1 MRKLFRW
8 PSIIASTL
16 LLTTALAGCGG
27 SGNNNQEASNATKAT
42 TVPTEV
48 AATDAPAASPAVDIS
63 KEVKLKMY
71 LIGDKPKDFD
81 LVYGEVNKLLKED
94 INATVDVSFLSW
106 SDWKQKY
113 PLLFASG
120 DDFDLIFTANWAQ
133 YSAQASKGGF
143 LELTKDMIEQYM
155 PKTAGNMYSEAWE
168 QAKIDGKVYMLPYNY
183 KEIQGEFSILR
194 GDLLDKYGLTADE
207 VMKDSKSIEKYYE
220 AFTKD
225 TKLPALLGGGRTWS
239 GMPLYWPREMMKNW
253 FHIDGTGNYHM
264 YYDDTQDSPK
274 VFSYIDSDA
283 FVEGV
288 KVTKE
293 WVDKGIVSKSAMV
306 NKSSDALNDFLSG
319 KVPFSSFNLLTTN
332 SNFITVNAEHPEWKA
347 VVKDANFGNPVD
359 LKPYTQ
365 GGMAINRLSKNP
377 ERALMLLDL
386 FRNDDRYFNLTTYG
400 IDGTHY
406 TLSADGKGI
415 VPSTTNAN
423 FGIDSG
429 SPWGWRDDNLYKKV
443 DGGIPEYQ
451 QFRDNM
457 IATAVSPKLQ
467 SFVFDDTSV
476 KNEIATVNNVLEQ
489 YEKPM
494 VYGIIKKSVDE
505 DIKDLRERLKK
516 AGSEKVVAEIQ
527 KQVDAYLA
535 AGK

>member
-1 MRKLFRW
+1 MKKRFKWQGILALSLLST
-8 PSIIASTL
+8 SIIA
-16 LLTTALAGCGG
+16 GC
-27 SGNNNQEASNATKAT
+27 SNSNSNNESSNTPAASNATAT
-42 TVPTEV
+42 SETS
-48 AATDAPAASPAVDIS
+48 APSASPSVDIS

-94 INATVDVSFLSW
+94 INATLDASFLSW

-133 YSAQASKGGF
+133 YSTQASKGGF
-143 LELTKDMIEQYM
+143 LELTKDMIDKYM
-155 PKTAGNMYSEAWE
+155 PKTAGNMYPEAWE

-183 KEIQGEFSILR
+183 KEIQGNFTILR
-194 GDLLDKYGLTADE
+194 GDLLDKYGLTADD

-220 AFTKD
+220 AFSKD
-225 TKLPALLGGGRTWS
+225 TKMPAILGGGRSWS
-239 GMPLYWPREMMKNW
+239 GMPLYWPLEMMKNW
-253 FHIDGTGNYHM
+253 FHIDGTGNFHM

-274 VFSYIDSDA
+274 VFPFIDTDA

-288 KVTKE
+288 KVSKE
-293 WVDKGIVSKSAMV
+293 WVDKGIISKSAMV
-306 NKSSDALNDFLSG
+306 NKSSDGLNDFMNS
-319 KVPFSSFNLLTTN
+319 KVPLVGFNLLTTN
-332 SNFITVNAEHPEWKA
+332 SNYISITSEHPEWNI
-347 VVKDANFGNPVD
+347 VVKDANYGNPVD
-359 LKPYTQ
+359 LKPFTQ

-377 ERALMLLDL
+377 ERALMMLDL
-386 FRNDDRYFNLTTYG
+386 FRNDERYFNLTTYG

-406 TLSADGKGI
+406 KLSDDGKSI
-415 VPSTTNAN
+415 VPLAGNVN
-423 FGIDSG
+423 FALDSG

-443 DGGIPEYQ
+443 EGGIPEYQ

-467 SFVFDDTSV
+467 SFVFDDTNV
-476 KNEIATVNNVLEQ
+476 KNEIAAVNNVLEQ

-494 VYGIIKKSVDE
+494 VYGIIKKSVEE
-505 DIKDLRERLKK
+505 DVKDLRERMKK

-535 AGK
+535 AQK